1 MIVTHSLYSYCF
13 VVSFEIGN
21 CESSN
26 CVFLLQEFCV
36 RVGHLN
42 FHMNF
47 RISLSISV
55 KKMAGILM
63 GLFHF
68 ISNYGTVIKKRN
80 NIYLE

>member
-1 MIVTHSLYSYCF
+1 MIVPHSLYSYCL

-26 CVFLLQEFCV
+26 CVSLFQEFCV
-36 RVGHLN
+36 HVCHLN

-68 ISNYGTVIKKRN
+68 ISNNGTVIKKIT